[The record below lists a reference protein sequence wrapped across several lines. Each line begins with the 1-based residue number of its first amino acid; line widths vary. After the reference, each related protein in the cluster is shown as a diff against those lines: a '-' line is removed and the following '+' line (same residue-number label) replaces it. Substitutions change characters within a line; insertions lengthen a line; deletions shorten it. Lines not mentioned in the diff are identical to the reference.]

1 MAKKI
6 SKGTTSGAKKVIKP
20 AATKAKPI
28 AAKGKPSKPAPA
40 KKDAKTVKP
49 AAAGKGAKP
58 AAKPAPKPAATSKGA
73 QAKPKSPPS
82 VKKPASK
89 SAKKTAP
96 AAKPAT
102 KPAAKAPA
110 KPAAKAVSKAPAK
123 PAEKPAAK
131 TAPATK
137 PAAKAAPAP
146 VPTPTPAPAPVKAA
160 APSKSSSSPKNG
172 KSAAAQSV
180 LPPPVAPL
188 RVSKPVVDELT
199 IEVKAGPVKMTPFLK
214 KQKQRLMDLRS
225 SLSESMEG
233 MAAETIRSRPEGS
246 DASVGGMHMG
256 DAGSDAYD
264 RDFALS
270 LLSKEQDALYEIH
283 EALKRIDL
291 GTYGICELSGKKIN
305 EERLEALPFTRYTRE
320 MQEQVERDQFGGK
333 NRRVPVRSVFGLE
346 GDDEDEEGED
356 EEAPASNTQ
365 QSESS
370 LDFMKE

>member
-40 KKDAKTVKP
+40 KKVAKTVKP

-89 SAKKTAP
+89 SAKKAAPAAVAKP
-96 AAKPAT
+96 AAKPAAKVPA
-102 KPAAKAPA
+102 KPAAKAATKAPA
-110 KPAAKAVSKAPAK
+110 KPAAKAAPA
-123 PAEKPAAK
+123 PAA
-131 TAPATK
+131 K

-146 VPTPTPAPAPVKAA
+146 APAPAPVKAA
-160 APSKSSSSPKNG
+160 APAKSSSSPKNG